1 MHKGAAEAVQA
12 RAAQVHKPVRK
23 ERDAPASTALESAM
37 SSQSAPHGDY
47 VLGITETEID
57 RLGLQHRVWRA
68 RMLDLWRRAGLL
80 QGQTALDIGC
90 GPGWASVDLAEL
102 IGPKGKVIAI
112 DRAPSFLAHARTLAA
127 QHGLAWLDVREGD
140 VSAEL
145 PVDAPVDFAWCRWVL
160 AFVKDRAAALSAIA
174 AAIKPGGV
182 LAIQEYLDYAAWSLV
197 PRDPAFQRFVDA
209 TMASWRADGGEP
221 DTAIELPKLLDA
233 AGFDLVSFDPIVDV
247 THPKDL
253 LWAWPASFARTGAQR
268 MVETGRLTQT
278 EADAAQAALE
288 RVRAAGGRMTTP
300 ITAHLIARR
309 R

>member
-1 MHKGAAEAVQA
+1 
-12 RAAQVHKPVRK
+12 
-23 ERDAPASTALESAM
+23 M
-37 SSQSAPHGDY
+37 SSAPTPKGDY

-80 QGQTALDIGC
+80 QGMSALDIGC

-102 IGPKGKVIAI
+102 IGPRGKVIGV
-112 DRAPSFLAHARTLAA
+112 DRAPSFLAHARALAA
-127 QHGLAWLDVREGD
+127 ERKLNWLDVREGD
-140 VSAEL
+140 VTSPL

-160 AFVKDRAAALSAIA
+160 AFVPDRAGALAKIA

-182 LAIQEYLDYAAWSLV
+182 IAIQEYLDYAAWSLI
-197 PRDPAFQRFVDA
+197 PRDAAFQRFVDA

-221 DTAIELPKLLDA
+221 DAAIELPKLLDA

-253 LWAWPASFARTGAQR
+253 LWAWPASFARTGPTR
-268 MVETGRLTQT
+268 MVEIGRLTQA
-278 EADAAQAALE
+278 EADTAHAALA
-288 RVRAAGGRMTTP
+288 RVEAAGGRMTTP
-300 ITAHLIARR
+300 ITAHLIARKR
-309 R
+309 